1 MITDL
6 TYEEVVLLQNI
17 MIGLDEG
24 NSLFDYDQEI
34 FDSLYEKVMN
44 S

>member
-1 MITDL
+1 MVTNL
-6 TYEEVVLLQNI
+6 TYEEVVLLQTI
-17 MIGLDEG
+17 MTGIDEG
-24 NSLFDYDQEI
+24 SSLFDYDQEI

>member
-24 NSLFDYDQEI
+24 NSLFDYDQET